1 MCPHSYF
8 YFMGKL
14 IDLKGQTFNRL
25 TVIQDNKREKGNVI
39 WQCKCSCGNIV
50 FASSAR
56 LKNGS
61 VKSCG
66 CLKIEKITKH
76 GLNKHTLNQ
85 KWRNMKDRCL
95 NPNQKYYYRYGGRGI
110 NICDEWRNNFLE
122 FYNWAISKG
131 WEEGLT
137 IERIDNEK
145 GYFPENCRLA
155 TTREQNRNTGRN
167 IIFNNEL
174 AVDAAIRLGGNSTL
188 ISDRLREGWSIQKA
202 FTTPVGKYT
211 RKT

>member
-1 MCPHSYF
+1 
-8 YFMGKL
+8 MGKL